1 MNPATRLA
9 RFLASFAP
17 MQGDQGDLDPRRSQE
32 LMDEMRAAGMLT

>member
-1 MNPATRLA
+1 MNPATQLA

-32 LMDEMRAAGMLT
+32 LMDERRAAGVPT